1 MARNAYSIRG
11 LNASFKQLDDAFIQR
26 IDKIEKE
33 FRKSMSKI
41 AQNAK
46 RDAPIGVLGPTPGR
60 LADSISWDE
69 LGKLSY
75 ELRADVPYAAYVEF
89 GTGDYAAKELARREG
104 GQYWRDVA
112 EPFWT
117 RKPNDGVKATPFFYP
132 NVNKEIPKLRERI
145 AKILSKNA

>member
-1 MARNAYSIRG
+1 MAKKAYSIRG
-11 LNASFKQLDDAFIQR
+11 FNDSFKQLDDAFIQR

-41 AQNAK
+41 AQDAK

-69 LGKLSY
+69 PGKLSY
-75 ELRADVPYAAYVEF
+75 QLRADVPYAAYVEF
-89 GTGDYAAKELARREG
+89 GTGKYARQQLSIREG
-104 GQYWRDVA
+104 GQYWRDI
-112 EPFWT
+112 
-117 RKPNDGVKATPFFYP
+117 ATPFKGKKDGNMKAQPFFY
-132 NVNKEIPKLRERI
+132 NNIRKELPKLKERI

>member
-1 MARNAYSIRG
+1 MAKKAYSIRG
-11 LNASFKQLDDAFIQR
+11 FNDSLNQIDNAFIQR

-46 RDAPIGVLGPTPGR
+46 RDAPIDVLGPHPGQ

-69 LGKLSY
+69 PGKLSY
-75 ELRADVPYAAYVEF
+75 ELRADVPYAAFVEF
-89 GTGDYAAKELARREG
+89 GTGKYARKQLSSREG
-104 GQYWRDVA
+104 GQYWRDIA
-112 EPFWT
+112 KPFQGD
-117 RKPNDGVKATPFFYP
+117 KDGNMPAQPFFY
-132 NVNKEIPKLRERI
+132 NNIRKELPRLRERI

>member
-1 MARNAYSIRG
+1 MARKALNIRA
-11 LNASFKQLDDAFIQR
+11 LNNSLKELDNAFIQR

-60 LADSISWDE
+60 LADSIIWDE
-69 LGKLSY
+69 PGKLSY

-89 GTGDYAAKELARREG
+89 GTGKYARQQLSIREDAE
-104 GQYWRDVA
+104 YWRNIA
-112 EPFWT
+112 TPF
-117 RKPNDGVKATPFFYP
+117 KGNKDGNMPAQPFFYP
-132 NVNKEIPKLRERI
+132 NVRKEIPKLVERI
-145 AKILSKNA
+145 SKILSKNA